1 MSVLRG
7 INLPS
12 FINPYVTWLSFP
24 TRTPSRGRQIRP
36 GRHQQDYNSLNI
48 FLYSKLFL
56 LISPGLSH
64 RCFLASVE
72 DGLEAIAGTKSCEY
86 GFGPRQTESVVPTRA
101 GYFDTICFNSLLSP
115 GSAMRKL
122 ANREIPQD
130 LEIRSRWRENIQ
142 RAVQCVDKRL
152 LETAVQDS
160 KAILSIIEQTV
171 NSLEMYPHVKLNS
184 RP

>member
-1 MSVLRG
+1 M
-7 INLPS
+7 
-12 FINPYVTWLSFP
+12 
-24 TRTPSRGRQIRP
+24 
-36 GRHQQDYNSLNI
+36 
-48 FLYSKLFL
+48 
-56 LISPGLSH
+56 
-64 RCFLASVE
+64 
-72 DGLEAIAGTKSCEY
+72 
-86 GFGPRQTESVVPTRA
+86 VPARA
-101 GYFDTICFNSLLSP
+101 EYFDTICFNSLLSP
-115 GSAMRKL
+115 GSVMRKL

-160 KAILSIIEQTV
+160 KAILSIIERTV